1 MFVYHI
7 LYSFLQKYIFLFVIQ
22 KEIPIFALLT
32 QVVDLFLTSTP
43 TGQTAYCPIHEIG
56 HFLCL

>member
-22 KEIPIFALLT
+22 KEIPIFAVL
-32 QVVDLFLTSTP
+32 QYMIDV
-43 TGQTAYCPIHEIG
+43 
-56 HFLCL
+56 